1 MGRFG
6 TLVRQVLLAI
16 GVALLLP
23 AAGCSLVSKVSAP
36 DPLTLRGNAEAF
48 RVTAAQD
55 FLKATQ
61 AFGTAEAN
69 KQMASLAADM
79 WPATNGALGWSTF
92 IGTSLVNVGAI
103 DESQPTVIFFNP
115 WADCALVT
123 KWEKEL
129 TGHYRITSA
138 DMVTGSLLRGSPPPY
153 PARRQW
159 VATRLYGA
167 ESVGILNAATAKG
180 FEKAGPTLIAGLDDQ
195 HRAAMRFAS
204 ALMYA
209 DARGDTAPFLL
220 AEPGMALDARNL
232 WTTIDKAVPSNAS
245 SGLGPVVDDQLPL
258 LRKLRGDLWK
268 SFVPV
273 VWRTSDRGALL
284 MLASWRNPDLY
295 IAVQL
300 VNDGTAT
307 SVRHLQLYSFQA
319 FYDELSTTKEGGQ

>member
-1 MGRFG
+1 MSRFG
-6 TLVRQVLLAI
+6 TVMRQALLAA
-16 GVALLLP
+16 GMALLFAP
-23 AAGCSLVSKVSAP
+23 AGCSQVSQVVAE

-48 RVTAAQD
+48 RITAARD
-55 FLKATQ
+55 FLKAAQ
-61 AFGTAEAN
+61 AFGTAGAN

-79 WPATNGALGWSTF
+79 WPATNSALGWSTF
-92 IGTSLVNVGAI
+92 IGTSLVNTSTAGQ
-103 DESQPTVIFFNP
+103 DQPTVIFYNP

-123 KWEKEL
+123 KWEKESA
-129 TGHYRITSA
+129 GGYKIASA

-159 VATRLYGA
+159 LATKLYGA
-167 ESVGILNAATAKG
+167 ESVGILNATTAKG
-180 FEKAGPTLIAGLDDQ
+180 FEAGGPALIARLDDQ
-195 HRAAMRFAS
+195 QRAAMRFAS

-220 AEPGMALDARNL
+220 AEPGIALDARNI
-232 WTTIDKAVPSNAS
+232 WTEIGKAVTSDEAS
-245 SGLGPVVDDQLPL
+245 GFGPVVDDQLPL

-273 VWRTSDRGALL
+273 VWRTSGNEALL

-300 VNDGTAT
+300 ASDGTAT
-307 SVRHLQLYSFQA
+307 TVRRLQLYSFQA
-319 FYDELSTTKEGGQ
+319 FYDELSAKKETGQ